1 MVLGFKRHIYK
12 LPRTWIKHGGELWRP
27 AMAPCWS
34 LSERLH
40 FMFDTCLTQKPEPFN
55 LTGIFCGRFT
65 LSPVFRNGVHNFSG
79 TGRYRCRSLKKKKV
93 ISLRGEVRILVT
105 FSFLIT
111 WVLKKKVDCWFGGLL
126 WDNGPFGLCSKLLA
140 SVAFGATSSIFI

>member
-55 LTGIFCGRFT
+55 LTGIFWGRFT

-79 TGRYRCRSLKKKKV
+79 TGRYKKNSNFPAGWNAYSRHIFFPHHLNSEKKA
-93 ISLRGEVRILVT
+93 
-105 FSFLIT
+105 
-111 WVLKKKVDCWFGGLL
+111 DCWFGGLL
-126 WDNGPFGLCSKLLA
+126 WDNGLFGLRSKLLA